1 MFLLFILFSFFL
13 NTFAECLTCLLFVVF
28 NGVSCSKNQKTN
40 LTLSYSHTHT
50 HLTWKPINTHI
61 HTRIHAYKH
70 KHKHCHLFSQLNAFV
85 AIPAT
90 VSVSVYPFAR
100 FDKRNRNYNSR
111 TWLRL
116 SNMTATST
124 VNRTRTSKW
133 TSNRTQTSIELHFE
147 HDLNTA
153 HKSMQRAPST
163 ITSPTRRRVVPKSRQ
178 HQRRNSNNNNKKCKH
193 QNRQTTTNQRATI
206 NRHRNRNQNRSPK
219 RRRTKSKRRGRRRRR
234 MWQSK

>member
-50 HLTWKPINTHI
+50 HTSHGNQSTHI

-163 ITSPTRRRVVPKSRQ
+163 ITSPTRRRAVPKSRQ

-193 QNRQTTTNQRATI
+193 QNRQTTTNQRATT

-219 RRRTKSKRRGRRRRR
+219 RRRTKGKRRGRRRRR
-234 MWQSK
+234 M

>member
-1 MFLLFILFSFFL
+1 MFDLFVV
-13 NTFAECLTCLLFVVF
+13 CGVQWCLLFQK
-28 NGVSCSKNQKTN
+28 SKNEFN
-40 LTLSYSHTHT
+40 AFILTHT

-133 TSNRTQTSIELHFE
+133 TSNRTQTTIELHFE

-163 ITSPTRRRVVPKSRQ
+163 TTSPTRRRAVPKSRQ
-178 HQRRNSNNNNKKCKH
+178 HQRRNSNNNKKCKH
-193 QNRQTTTNQRATI
+193 QNRQTTTNQRATT
-206 NRHRNRNQNRSPK
+206 NRRRNRNQNRSPK